1 MIDRVAVAG
10 IFGTGATFGLGT
22 INEVVGIC
30 AGVITIIFMGIKIAQ
45 EFRKK

>member
-1 MIDRVAVAG
+1 MIDRVSMAG
-10 IFGTGATFGLGT
+10 VVGTASTFGLGT

-45 EFRKK
+45 EFRNK

>member
-1 MIDRVAVAG
+1 MIDRISVAG
-10 IFGTGATFGLGT
+10 IVGTSATFGLGT
-22 INEVVGIC
+22 VNEVVGIC